1 MNFIYPR
8 QIFICILFSLG
19 LYQSVSSQSS
29 NSFSNAIHDCQR
41 IEADALQNITEF
53 VEDEIEKDQIV
64 GAELLILKSGSI
76 ILHKAFG
83 WNDKENSTLMKI
95 NTIFNI
101 RSMTK
106 TFTGAAIQILIDDGK
121 LKLDDVAAAYLPG
134 FNNQKAREITIE
146 QLLTHRSGLP
156 LSILKNFSEYN
167 SLFDLANAAGE
178 IGPQIAPGTK
188 FLYSDTG
195 VDVLGAILEVILKMP
210 LHKLFNELL
219 FIPLKMYDTF
229 TISKKNDLRKN
240 VVASSYGGSSGNWTK
255 FWDSQ
260 AEPFYPF
267 TMGSQSIFSSPRD
280 YAKFLQMLM
289 NSGSYNGQ
297 PILSTS
303 ATNRI
308 LQPVDEF
315 VLPNTEVK
323 YTTGFP
329 DYKVFHGQMSMLFV
343 NNENISHNKHNILGY
358 GGSDGTFAW
367 AWPEKDLI
375 VLYFTQSR
383 NFSRINPFMEF
394 EKIIYRNIVDTTWIE
409 TRESIPDE
417 YQQYVGQYIANQGDF
432 KDLEIKILVQNDK
445 LAIDIPGTG
454 VLNLNAPN
462 EKQQWTLEVSNQ
474 ISVKFKKT
482 ETGKIKEML
491 LFNRTPFQKIA
502 GKSEKD
508 IENKKYQKYFGTY
521 CLAQLNKNIEVI
533 SKNDNLALKLP
544 DNNII
549 MLNKP
554 DQNSRWWFKDSK
566 SKYINFVAAE
576 TGKIESMTLTKIER
590 LIKQEH

>member
-521 CLAQLNKNIEVI
+521 HLAQLNKNIEVI